1 MIRRRK
7 TRVVNVGGVPI
18 GGDNPVSVQT
28 MTKTHTEDIDATVK
42 QIKDLEAIGCHIV
55 RVAVPTIVTA
65 KCLGAIKRQIQ
76 IPLVADIHF
85 GHHLA
90 LEAIAQGV
98 DKIRI
103 NPGNMKDKKKLEE
116 VVLTAKDKG
125 IPIRIG
131 VNSGSVRG
139 ENDEGVELTTLMV
152 KTVLRYCDHFES
164 LGFKEIVLSLKASD
178 VPATLDAY
186 RSIATQCDYPLHLG
200 VTAAGPPSLATIK
213 SAIGIGGL
221 LSEGIGDT
229 LRVSYTGASELEM
242 ATIKSAI
249 GIGGLLSEGI
259 GDTLRVSYTGASEL
273 EIKAGYDILEA
284 LGLHKRHEAELI
296 SCPTCGR
303 CEIDLVD
310 IVEKV
315 RQRLPGDKKHLQIA
329 IMGCVVNGP
338 GEAREVDI
346 GIAGGKGFGFL
357 FKKGEKVRKI
367 PEDRMVDELLEEI
380 AHMA

>member
-1 MIRRRK
+1 MIKRRN
-7 TRVVNVGGVPI
+7 TRTVNVGGVLI
-18 GGDNPVSVQT
+18 GGNSPISVQT

-42 QIKDLEAIGCHIV
+42 QIKELEAAGCNIV

-65 KCLGAIKRQIQ
+65 KCLGAIKRQIN

-90 LEAIAQGV
+90 LEAISQGV

-103 NPGNMKDKKKLEE
+103 NPGNMKDRKKLEE
-116 VVLTAKDKG
+116 IIKAAKDKG

-131 VNSGSVRG
+131 VNSGSIRDVG
-139 ENDEGVELTTLMV
+139 IHEELTSLMV
-152 KTVLRYCDHFES
+152 KTVLQYCEHFES
-164 LGFKEIVLSLKASD
+164 LGFKDIVLSLKASD
-178 VPATLDAY
+178 VPSTLEAY

-229 LRVSYTGASELEM
+229 LRVSYTGASELEV
-242 ATIKSAI
+242 
-249 GIGGLLSEGI
+249 E
-259 GDTLRVSYTGASEL
+259 
-273 EIKAGYDILEA
+273 AGFDILEA
-284 LGLHKRHEAELI
+284 LGLYKRRRADLI

-303 CEIDLVD
+303 CEIDLVK
-310 IVEKV
+310 IVEQV
-315 RQRLPGDKKHLQIA
+315 RHRLPNDKKHLQIA
-329 IMGCVVNGP
+329 IMGCIVNGP

-380 AHMA
+380 SLMK

>member
-1 MIRRRK
+1 MIQRRK
-7 TRVVNVGGVPI
+7 TRIVNVGGVLI
-18 GGDNPVSVQT
+18 GGNNPVSVQT
-28 MTKTHTEDIDATVK
+28 MTKTHTEDIDATVR
-42 QIKDLEAIGCHIV
+42 QIKELEAVGCNIV

-65 KCLGAIKRQIQ
+65 KCLGAIKKQIG

-116 VVLTAKDKG
+116 VITTAKDKG
-125 IPIRIG
+125 VPIRIG
-131 VNSGSVRG
+131 VNSGSVRDEKSGG
-139 ENDEGVELTTLMV
+139 EDLTSLMV
-152 KTVLRYCDHFES
+152 KTVLNYCEHFES
-164 LGFKEIVLSLKASD
+164 LGFKDIVLSLKASD
-178 VPATLDAY
+178 VPSTLDAY
-186 RSIATQCDYPLHLG
+186 RSIATRCDYPLHLG
-200 VTAAGPPSLATIK
+200 VTAAGPPSLAAIK
-213 SAIGIGGL
+213 SAIGIG
-221 LSEGIGDT
+221 
-229 LRVSYTGASELEM
+229 A
-242 ATIKSAI
+242 
-249 GIGGLLSEGI
+249 LLSEGI

-273 EIKAGYDILEA
+273 EIEAGYDILEA
-284 LGLHKRHEAELI
+284 LGLHKRDRTELI

-303 CEIDLVD
+303 CEIDLVN

-315 RQRLPGDKKHLQIA
+315 RRRLPNDKKHLQVA

-367 PEDRMVDELLEEI
+367 PEDRMVDELLEEL
-380 AHMA
+380 ANMP

>member
-1 MIRRRK
+1 MIKRRN
-7 TRVVNVGGVPI
+7 TRTVNVGGVLI
-18 GGDNPVSVQT
+18 GGNSPISVQT

-42 QIKDLEAIGCHIV
+42 QIKELEAAGCNIV

-65 KCLGAIKRQIQ
+65 KCLGAIKRQIN

-90 LEAIAQGV
+90 LEAISQGV

-103 NPGNMKDKKKLEE
+103 NPGNMKDRKKLEE
-116 VVLTAKDKG
+116 IIKAAKEKG

-131 VNSGSVRG
+131 VNSGSIRDVG
-139 ENDEGVELTTLMV
+139 IHEELTALMV
-152 KTVLRYCDHFES
+152 KTVLQYCEHFES
-164 LGFKEIVLSLKASD
+164 LGFKDIVLSLKASD
-178 VPATLDAY
+178 VPSTLEAY

-229 LRVSYTGASELEM
+229 LRVSYTGASELEV
-242 ATIKSAI
+242 
-249 GIGGLLSEGI
+249 E
-259 GDTLRVSYTGASEL
+259 
-273 EIKAGYDILEA
+273 AGFDILEA
-284 LGLHKRHEAELI
+284 LGLYKRRRAELI

-303 CEIDLVD
+303 CEIDLVK
-310 IVEKV
+310 IVEQV
-315 RQRLPGDKKHLQIA
+315 RHRLPNDKKHLQIA
-329 IMGCVVNGP
+329 IMGCIVNGP

-380 AHMA
+380 SLMK

>member
-1 MIRRRK
+1 MIIQRRK
-7 TRVVNVGGVPI
+7 TRVVNVGGVLI
-18 GGDNPVSVQT
+18 GGENPVSVQT
-28 MTKTHTEDIDATVK
+28 MTKTHTEDIDATVR
-42 QIKDLEAIGCHIV
+42 QIKELEAIGCHIV
-55 RVAVPTIVTA
+55 RVAVPTVVTA
-65 KCLGAIKRQIQ
+65 KCLGVIKRQIC

-116 VVLTAKDKG
+116 VINAAKDKG

-139 ENDEGVELTTLMV
+139 ADDSHEELTALMV
-152 KTVLRYCDHFES
+152 KTVLNYCEHFES
-164 LGFKEIVLSLKASD
+164 LSFKDIVLSLKASD
-178 VPATLDAY
+178 VPSTLAAY
-186 RSIATQCDYPLHLG
+186 RSIAAQCDYPLHLG
-200 VTAAGPPSLATIK
+200 VTAAGPPGLAAIK

-229 LRVSYTGASELEM
+229 LRVSYTGAPELE
-242 ATIKSAI
+242 
-249 GIGGLLSEGI
+249 
-259 GDTLRVSYTGASEL
+259 V
-273 EIKAGYDILEA
+273 KAGYEILEA
-284 LGLHKRHEAELI
+284 LGLHKRQGTELI

-303 CEIDLVD
+303 CEIDLVN

-315 RQRLPGDKKHLQIA
+315 RQRLPNDKKHLQIA

-346 GIAGGKGFGFL
+346 GVAGGKGFGFL
-357 FKKGEKVRKI
+357 FKKGEKIRKI

-380 AHMA
+380 EHM

>member
-1 MIRRRK
+1 MIKRRN
-7 TRVVNVGGVPI
+7 TRTVNVGGVLMGGNSPI
-18 GGDNPVSVQT
+18 SVQT

-42 QIKDLEAIGCHIV
+42 QIKELEAAGCNIV

-65 KCLGAIKRQIQ
+65 KCLGAIKRQIN

-90 LEAIAQGV
+90 LEAISQGV

-103 NPGNMKDKKKLEE
+103 NPGNMKDRKKLEE
-116 VVLTAKDKG
+116 IIKAAKDKG

-131 VNSGSVRG
+131 VNSGSIRDVG
-139 ENDEGVELTTLMV
+139 IHEELTALMV
-152 KTVLRYCDHFES
+152 KTVLQYCEHFES
-164 LGFKEIVLSLKASD
+164 LGFKDIVLSLKASD
-178 VPATLDAY
+178 VPSTLEAY

-229 LRVSYTGASELEM
+229 LRVSYTGASELEV
-242 ATIKSAI
+242 
-249 GIGGLLSEGI
+249 E
-259 GDTLRVSYTGASEL
+259 
-273 EIKAGYDILEA
+273 AGFDILEA
-284 LGLHKRHEAELI
+284 LGLYKRRRADLI

-303 CEIDLVD
+303 CEIDLVK
-310 IVEKV
+310 IVEQV
-315 RQRLPGDKKHLQIA
+315 RHRLPNDKKHLQIA
-329 IMGCVVNGP
+329 IMGCIVNGP

-380 AHMA
+380 SLMK

>member
-1 MIRRRK
+1 MIKRRN
-7 TRVVNVGGVPI
+7 TRTVNVGGVLMGGNSPI
-18 GGDNPVSVQT
+18 SVQT

-42 QIKDLEAIGCHIV
+42 QIKALEAAGCNIV

-65 KCLGAIKRQIQ
+65 KCLGAIKRQIN

-90 LEAIAQGV
+90 LEAISQGV

-103 NPGNMKDKKKLEE
+103 NPGNMKDRKKLEE
-116 VVLTAKDKG
+116 IIKAAKGKG

-131 VNSGSVRG
+131 VNSGSIRDVG
-139 ENDEGVELTTLMV
+139 IHEELTALMV
-152 KTVLRYCDHFES
+152 KTVLQYCEHFES
-164 LGFKEIVLSLKASD
+164 IGFRDIVLSLKASD
-178 VPATLDAY
+178 VPSTLEAY

-229 LRVSYTGASELEM
+229 LRVSYTGASELEV
-242 ATIKSAI
+242 
-249 GIGGLLSEGI
+249 E
-259 GDTLRVSYTGASEL
+259 
-273 EIKAGYDILEA
+273 AGFDILEA
-284 LGLHKRHEAELI
+284 LGLYKRRRADLI

-303 CEIDLVD
+303 CEIDLVK
-310 IVEKV
+310 IVEQV
-315 RQRLPGDKKHLQIA
+315 RHRLPNDKKHLQIA
-329 IMGCVVNGP
+329 IMGCIVNGP

-380 AHMA
+380 SLMK

>member
-1 MIRRRK
+1 M
-7 TRVVNVGGVPI
+7 GGNSPI
-18 GGDNPVSVQT
+18 SVQT

-42 QIKDLEAIGCHIV
+42 QIKALEAAGCNIV

-65 KCLGAIKRQIQ
+65 KCLGAIKRQIN

-90 LEAIAQGV
+90 LEAISQGV

-103 NPGNMKDKKKLEE
+103 NPGNMKDRKKLEE
-116 VVLTAKDKG
+116 IIKAAKDKG

-131 VNSGSVRG
+131 VNSGSIRDVG
-139 ENDEGVELTTLMV
+139 IHDELTALMV
-152 KTVLRYCDHFES
+152 RTVLQYCEHFES
-164 LGFKEIVLSLKASD
+164 LGFRDIVLSLKASD
-178 VPATLDAY
+178 VPSTLEAY

-229 LRVSYTGASELEM
+229 LRVSYTGASELEV
-242 ATIKSAI
+242 
-249 GIGGLLSEGI
+249 E
-259 GDTLRVSYTGASEL
+259 
-273 EIKAGYDILEA
+273 AGFDILEA
-284 LGLHKRHEAELI
+284 LGLYKRRRADLI

-303 CEIDLVD
+303 CEIDLVK
-310 IVEKV
+310 IVEQV
-315 RQRLPGDKKHLQIA
+315 RHRLPNDKKHLQIA
-329 IMGCVVNGP
+329 IMGCIVNGP

-380 AHMA
+380 SLMKS

>member
-1 MIRRRK
+1 MIQRRK
-7 TRVVNVGGVPI
+7 TRVVNVGGVLI
-18 GGDNPVSVQT
+18 GGENPISVQT
-28 MTKTHTEDIDATVK
+28 MTKTHTENIDATVQ
-42 QIKDLEAIGCHIV
+42 QIKELEAIGCHIV
-55 RVAVPTIVTA
+55 RVAVPTIVVA

-76 IPLVADIHF
+76 IPIVADIHF

-90 LEAIAQGV
+90 LESIAQGV

-103 NPGNMKDKKKLEE
+103 NPGNMKDKEKLEE
-116 VVLTAKDKG
+116 VVRAAKDKG

-139 ENDEGVELTTLMV
+139 NGDKHEDLTMLMV
-152 KTVLRYCDHFES
+152 KTVLNYCEHFES
-164 LGFKEIVLSLKASD
+164 IGFKDIVLSLKASD
-178 VPATLDAY
+178 VPSTLSAY
-186 RSIATQCDYPLHLG
+186 RSIAALCDYPLHLG

-213 SAIGIGGL
+213 SAIGIG
-221 LSEGIGDT
+221 
-229 LRVSYTGASELEM
+229 A
-242 ATIKSAI
+242 
-249 GIGGLLSEGI
+249 LLSEGI

-284 LGLHKRHEAELI
+284 LGLYKSEKTELI

-303 CEIDLVD
+303 CEIDLVN

-315 RQRLPGDKKHLQIA
+315 RQRLPKDKKHLQIA

-367 PEDRMVDELLEEI
+367 PEDRMVEELLEEI
-380 AHMA
+380 AQMS

>member
-1 MIRRRK
+1 MIQRRK
-7 TRVVNVGGVPI
+7 AREVNVGGVLI
-18 GGDNPVSVQT
+18 GGNNLVSVQT
-28 MTKTHTEDIDATVK
+28 MTKTHTEDIDATVQ
-42 QIKDLEAIGCHIV
+42 QIKELEAAGCHIV

-65 KCLGAIKRQIQ
+65 RCLGAIKRQIT

-90 LEAIAQGV
+90 LAAIAQGV

-116 VVLTAKDKG
+116 VVTAAKDKG
-125 IPIRIG
+125 VPIRIG

-139 ENDEGVELTTLMV
+139 EGEEHEDLTTLMV
-152 KTVLRYCDHFES
+152 KTVLRYCEHFES
-164 LGFKEIVLSLKASD
+164 LGFKDIVLSLKASN
-178 VPATLDAY
+178 VPSTLDAY
-186 RSIATQCDYPLHLG
+186 RQIALQCDYPLHLG

-229 LRVSYTGASELEM
+229 LRVSYTGASL
-242 ATIKSAI
+242 
-249 GIGGLLSEGI
+249 
-259 GDTLRVSYTGASEL
+259 L
-273 EIKAGYDILEA
+273 EIEAGYDILEA
-284 LGLHKRHEAELI
+284 LGLYKRQRTDLI

-303 CEIDLVD
+303 CEIDLVN
-310 IVEKV
+310 IVEQV
-315 RQRLPGDKKHLQIA
+315 RQRLPADKKNLQIA

-357 FKKGEKVRKI
+357 FKKGEKVKKV

-380 AHMA
+380 AHMS

>member
-1 MIRRRK
+1 MIKRRN
-7 TRVVNVGGVPI
+7 TRTVNVGGVLI
-18 GGDNPVSVQT
+18 GGTSPVSVQT
-28 MTKTHTEDIDATVK
+28 MTKTHTEDIDATVR
-42 QIKDLEAIGCHIV
+42 QIKVLEAVGCNIV

-65 KCLGAIKRQIQ
+65 KCLGAIKRQIN

-90 LEAIAQGV
+90 LEAISQGV

-103 NPGNMKDKKKLEE
+103 NPGNMKDKQKLDEIIK
-116 VVLTAKDKG
+116 TAKDRG
-125 IPIRIG
+125 VPIRIG
-131 VNSGSVRG
+131 VNSGSIRG
-139 ENDEGVELTTLMV
+139 EETHEELTTLMV
-152 KTVLRYCDHFES
+152 KTVLRYCEHFES
-164 LGFKEIVLSLKASD
+164 LGFKDIVLSLKASD
-178 VPATLDAY
+178 VPSTLEAY

-213 SAIGIGGL
+213 SAIGIG
-221 LSEGIGDT
+221 
-229 LRVSYTGASELEM
+229 V
-242 ATIKSAI
+242 
-249 GIGGLLSEGI
+249 LLSEGI

-273 EIKAGYDILEA
+273 EIEAGYDILEA
-284 LGLHKRHEAELI
+284 LGLHKRQRTELI

-303 CEIDLVD
+303 CEIDLVK
-310 IVEKV
+310 IVEQV
-315 RQRLPGDKKHLQIA
+315 RHRLPNDKKHLQIA
-329 IMGCVVNGP
+329 IMGCIVNGP

-380 AHMA
+380 TLMK

>member
-1 MIRRRK
+1 M
-7 TRVVNVGGVPI
+7 GGNSPI
-18 GGDNPVSVQT
+18 SVQT

-42 QIKDLEAIGCHIV
+42 QIKALEAAGCNIV

-65 KCLGAIKRQIQ
+65 KCLGAIKRQIN

-90 LEAIAQGV
+90 LEAISQGV

-103 NPGNMKDKKKLEE
+103 NPGNMKDRKKLEE
-116 VVLTAKDKG
+116 IIKAAKDKG

-131 VNSGSVRG
+131 VNSGSIRDVG
-139 ENDEGVELTTLMV
+139 IHDELTALMV
-152 KTVLRYCDHFES
+152 RTVLQYCEHFES
-164 LGFKEIVLSLKASD
+164 LGFRDIVLSLKASD
-178 VPATLDAY
+178 VPSTLEAY

-229 LRVSYTGASELEM
+229 LRVSYTGASELEV
-242 ATIKSAI
+242 
-249 GIGGLLSEGI
+249 E
-259 GDTLRVSYTGASEL
+259 
-273 EIKAGYDILEA
+273 AGFDILEA
-284 LGLHKRHEAELI
+284 LGLYKRRRADLI

-303 CEIDLVD
+303 CEIDLVK
-310 IVEKV
+310 IVEQV
-315 RQRLPGDKKHLQIA
+315 RHRLPNDKKHLQIA
-329 IMGCVVNGP
+329 IMGCIVNGP

-380 AHMA
+380 SLMK

>member
-7 TRVVNVGGVPI
+7 TRVVNVGGVLI
-18 GGDNPVSVQT
+18 GGENPISVQT
-28 MTKTHTEDIDATVK
+28 MTKTHTEDIDATVQ
-42 QIKDLEAIGCHIV
+42 QIKELEAIGCHIV

-65 KCLGAIKRQIQ
+65 KCLGAIKRQIR

-116 VVLTAKDKG
+116 VIKAAKDKG

-131 VNSGSVRG
+131 VNSGSVRDT
-139 ENDEGVELTTLMV
+139 EDNHEELATLMV
-152 KTVLRYCDHFES
+152 ETVLKYCEHFES
-164 LGFKEIVLSLKASD
+164 LSCKDIVLSLKASD
-178 VPATLDAY
+178 VPSTLAAY
-186 RSIATQCDYPLHLG
+186 RQIATQCDYPLHLG

-229 LRVSYTGASELEM
+229 LRGSYTGAPELE
-242 ATIKSAI
+242 
-249 GIGGLLSEGI
+249 
-259 GDTLRVSYTGASEL
+259 V
-273 EIKAGYDILEA
+273 KAGYEILEA
-284 LGLHKRHEAELI
+284 LGLYKRQGAELI

-303 CEIDLVD
+303 CEIDLVT

-315 RQRLPGDKKHLQIA
+315 RQRLPNDKKHLQIA

-346 GIAGGKGFGFL
+346 GVAGGKGFGFL

-380 AHMA
+380 ARM

>member
-1 MIRRRK
+1 MFQRRK
-7 TRVVNVGGVPI
+7 TRIVNVGGVLI
-18 GGDNPVSVQT
+18 GGNNPISVQT

-42 QIKDLEAIGCHIV
+42 QIKELEEAGCHIV
-55 RVAVPTIVTA
+55 RLAVPTIVSA
-65 KCLGAIKRQIQ
+65 KCLGIIKRQIK
-76 IPLVADIHF
+76 IPMVADIHF

-90 LEAIAQGV
+90 LEAIDQGV

-103 NPGNMKDKKKLEE
+103 NPGNMKDKSKLEE
-116 VVLTAKDKG
+116 VVTAAKDKG

-139 ENDEGVELTTLMV
+139 EGDNHEELTSLMV
-152 KTVLRYCDHFES
+152 RTVLRYCEHFES
-164 LGFKEIVLSLKASD
+164 LGFKDIVLSLKASD
-178 VPATLDAY
+178 VPSTLAAY

-213 SAIGIGGL
+213 SAIGIGAL

-229 LRVSYTGASELEM
+229 LRVSYTGAPELE
-242 ATIKSAI
+242 
-249 GIGGLLSEGI
+249 
-259 GDTLRVSYTGASEL
+259 V
-273 EIKAGYDILEA
+273 KAGYEILEA
-284 LGLHKRHEAELI
+284 LGFYKRKGAELI

-303 CEIDLVD
+303 CEIDLVN

-315 RQRLPGDKKHLQIA
+315 RQRLPVDKKQLQIA

-380 AHMA
+380 ARMI

>member
-1 MIRRRK
+1 MMKRRN
-7 TRVVNVGGVPI
+7 TRTVNVGGVLI
-18 GGDNPVSVQT
+18 GGNNPISVQT

-42 QIKDLEAIGCHIV
+42 QIKELEAVGCNIV

-65 KCLGAIKRQIQ
+65 KCLGAIKRQIN

-103 NPGNMKDKKKLEE
+103 NPGNMKDKQKLEE
-116 VVLTAKDKG
+116 IIKTAGDKG
-125 IPIRIG
+125 VPIRIG
-131 VNSGSVRG
+131 VNSGSIRG
-139 ENDEGVELTTLMV
+139 EETHETLTSLMV
-152 KTVLRYCDHFES
+152 KTVLQYCEHFES
-164 LGFKEIVLSLKASD
+164 LGFKDIVLSLKASD
-178 VPATLDAY
+178 VPSTLEAY

-213 SAIGIGGL
+213 SAIGIGAL

-229 LRVSYTGASELEM
+229 LRVSYTGASELEV
-242 ATIKSAI
+242 
-249 GIGGLLSEGI
+249 E
-259 GDTLRVSYTGASEL
+259 
-273 EIKAGYDILEA
+273 AGFDILEA
-284 LGLHKRHEAELI
+284 LGLHKRQRTELI

-303 CEIDLVD
+303 CEIDLVK
-310 IVEKV
+310 IVEQV
-315 RQRLPGDKKHLQIA
+315 RHRLPNDKKHLQIA

-380 AHMA
+380 TMMK

>member
-1 MIRRRK
+1 M
-7 TRVVNVGGVPI
+7 GGNSPI
-18 GGDNPVSVQT
+18 SVQT

-42 QIKDLEAIGCHIV
+42 QIKALEAAGCNIV

-65 KCLGAIKRQIQ
+65 KCLGAIKRQIN

-90 LEAIAQGV
+90 LEAISQGV

-103 NPGNMKDKKKLEE
+103 NPGNMKDRKKLEE
-116 VVLTAKDKG
+116 IIKAAKGKG

-131 VNSGSVRG
+131 VNSGSIRDVG
-139 ENDEGVELTTLMV
+139 IHEELTALMV
-152 KTVLRYCDHFES
+152 KTVLQYCEHFES
-164 LGFKEIVLSLKASD
+164 IGFRDIVLSLKASD
-178 VPATLDAY
+178 VPSTLEAY

-229 LRVSYTGASELEM
+229 LRVSYTGASELEV
-242 ATIKSAI
+242 
-249 GIGGLLSEGI
+249 E
-259 GDTLRVSYTGASEL
+259 
-273 EIKAGYDILEA
+273 AGFDILEA
-284 LGLHKRHEAELI
+284 LGLYKRRRADLI

-303 CEIDLVD
+303 CEIDLVK
-310 IVEKV
+310 IVEQV
-315 RQRLPGDKKHLQIA
+315 RHRLPNDKKHLQIA
-329 IMGCVVNGP
+329 IMGCIVNGP

-380 AHMA
+380 SLMK

>member
-1 MIRRRK
+1 M
-7 TRVVNVGGVPI
+7 GGSSPI
-18 GGDNPVSVQT
+18 SVQT

-42 QIKDLEAIGCHIV
+42 QIKELEAAGCNIV

-65 KCLGAIKRQIQ
+65 KCLGAIKRQIN

-90 LEAIAQGV
+90 LEAISQGV

-103 NPGNMKDKKKLEE
+103 NPGNMKDRKKLEE
-116 VVLTAKDKG
+116 IIKAAKDKG

-131 VNSGSVRG
+131 VNSGSIRDVG
-139 ENDEGVELTTLMV
+139 IHEELTALMV
-152 KTVLRYCDHFES
+152 KTVLQYCEHFES
-164 LGFKEIVLSLKASD
+164 LGFKDIVLSLKASD
-178 VPATLDAY
+178 VPSTLEAY

-229 LRVSYTGASELEM
+229 LRVSYTGASELEV
-242 ATIKSAI
+242 
-249 GIGGLLSEGI
+249 E
-259 GDTLRVSYTGASEL
+259 
-273 EIKAGYDILEA
+273 AGFDILEA
-284 LGLHKRHEAELI
+284 LGLYKRRRAELI

-303 CEIDLVD
+303 CEIDLVK
-310 IVEKV
+310 IVEQV
-315 RQRLPGDKKHLQIA
+315 RHRLPNDKKHLQIA
-329 IMGCVVNGP
+329 IMGCIVNGP

-380 AHMA
+380 SLMKHP

>member
-1 MIRRRK
+1 MIKRRN
-7 TRVVNVGGVPI
+7 TRTVNVGGVLI
-18 GGDNPVSVQT
+18 GGNSPISVQT

-42 QIKDLEAIGCHIV
+42 QIKELEAAGCNIV

-65 KCLGAIKRQIQ
+65 KCLGAIKRQIN

-90 LEAIAQGV
+90 LEAISQGV

-103 NPGNMKDKKKLEE
+103 NPGNMKDRKKLEE
-116 VVLTAKDKG
+116 IIKAAKDKG

-131 VNSGSVRG
+131 VNSGSIRDVG
-139 ENDEGVELTTLMV
+139 IHEELTALMV
-152 KTVLRYCDHFES
+152 KTVLQYCEHFES
-164 LGFKEIVLSLKASD
+164 LGFKDIVLSLKASD
-178 VPATLDAY
+178 VPSTLEAY

-229 LRVSYTGASELEM
+229 LRVSYTGASELEV
-242 ATIKSAI
+242 
-249 GIGGLLSEGI
+249 E
-259 GDTLRVSYTGASEL
+259 
-273 EIKAGYDILEA
+273 AGFDILEA
-284 LGLHKRHEAELI
+284 LGLYKRRRAELI

-303 CEIDLVD
+303 CEIDLVK
-310 IVEKV
+310 IVEQV
-315 RQRLPGDKKHLQIA
+315 RHRLPNDKKHLQIA
-329 IMGCVVNGP
+329 IMGCIVNGP

-367 PEDRMVDELLEEI
+367 PEDQMVDELLEEI
-380 AHMA
+380 SLME

>member
-1 MIRRRK
+1 M
-7 TRVVNVGGVPI
+7 GGNSPI
-18 GGDNPVSVQT
+18 SVQT

-42 QIKDLEAIGCHIV
+42 QIKELEAAGCNIV

-65 KCLGAIKRQIQ
+65 KCLGAIKRQIN

-90 LEAIAQGV
+90 LEAISQGV

-103 NPGNMKDKKKLEE
+103 NPGNMKDRKKLEE
-116 VVLTAKDKG
+116 IIKAAKDKG

-131 VNSGSVRG
+131 VNSGSIRDVG
-139 ENDEGVELTTLMV
+139 IHEELTALMV
-152 KTVLRYCDHFES
+152 KTVLQYCEHFES
-164 LGFKEIVLSLKASD
+164 LGFKDIVLSLKASD
-178 VPATLDAY
+178 VPSTLEAY

-229 LRVSYTGASELEM
+229 LRVSYTGASELEV
-242 ATIKSAI
+242 
-249 GIGGLLSEGI
+249 E
-259 GDTLRVSYTGASEL
+259 
-273 EIKAGYDILEA
+273 AGFDILEA
-284 LGLHKRHEAELI
+284 LGLYKRRRADLI

-303 CEIDLVD
+303 CEIDLVK
-310 IVEKV
+310 IVEQV
-315 RQRLPGDKKHLQIA
+315 RHRLPNDKKHLQIA
-329 IMGCVVNGP
+329 IMGCIVNGP

-380 AHMA
+380 SLMK

>member
-1 MIRRRK
+1 MIKRRN
-7 TRVVNVGGVPI
+7 TRTVNVGGVLMGGNSPI
-18 GGDNPVSVQT
+18 SVQT

-42 QIKDLEAIGCHIV
+42 QIKALEAAGCNIV

-65 KCLGAIKRQIQ
+65 KCLGAIKRQIN

-90 LEAIAQGV
+90 LEAISQGV

-103 NPGNMKDKKKLEE
+103 NPGNMKDRKKLEE
-116 VVLTAKDKG
+116 IIKAAKDKG

-131 VNSGSVRG
+131 VNSGSIRDVG
-139 ENDEGVELTTLMV
+139 IHDELTALMV
-152 KTVLRYCDHFES
+152 RTVLQYCEHFES
-164 LGFKEIVLSLKASD
+164 LGFRDIVLSLKASD
-178 VPATLDAY
+178 VPSTLEAY

-229 LRVSYTGASELEM
+229 LRVSYTGASELEV
-242 ATIKSAI
+242 
-249 GIGGLLSEGI
+249 E
-259 GDTLRVSYTGASEL
+259 
-273 EIKAGYDILEA
+273 AGFDILEA
-284 LGLHKRHEAELI
+284 LGLYKRRRADLI

-303 CEIDLVD
+303 CEIDLVK
-310 IVEKV
+310 IVEQV
-315 RQRLPGDKKHLQIA
+315 RHRLPNDKKHLQIA
-329 IMGCVVNGP
+329 IMGCIVNGP

-380 AHMA
+380 SLMKS

>member
-1 MIRRRK
+1 M
-7 TRVVNVGGVPI
+7 GGNSPI
-18 GGDNPVSVQT
+18 SVQT

-42 QIKDLEAIGCHIV
+42 QIKALEAAGCNIV

-65 KCLGAIKRQIQ
+65 KCLGAIKRQIN

-90 LEAIAQGV
+90 LEAISQGV

-103 NPGNMKDKKKLEE
+103 NPGNMKDRKKLEE
-116 VVLTAKDKG
+116 IIKAAKDKG

-131 VNSGSVRG
+131 VNSGSIRDVG
-139 ENDEGVELTTLMV
+139 IHEELTALMV
-152 KTVLRYCDHFES
+152 KTVLQYCEHFES
-164 LGFKEIVLSLKASD
+164 IGFRDIVLSLKASD
-178 VPATLDAY
+178 VPSTLEAY

-229 LRVSYTGASELEM
+229 LRVSYTGASELEV
-242 ATIKSAI
+242 
-249 GIGGLLSEGI
+249 E
-259 GDTLRVSYTGASEL
+259 
-273 EIKAGYDILEA
+273 AGFDILEA
-284 LGLHKRHEAELI
+284 LGLYKRRRADLI

-303 CEIDLVD
+303 CEIDLVK
-310 IVEKV
+310 IVEQV
-315 RQRLPGDKKHLQIA
+315 RHRLPNDKKHLQIA
-329 IMGCVVNGP
+329 IMGCIVNGP

-380 AHMA
+380 SLMK

>member
-1 MIRRRK
+1 MIKRRN
-7 TRVVNVGGVPI
+7 TRTVNVGGVLI
-18 GGDNPVSVQT
+18 GGNSPISVQT

-42 QIKDLEAIGCHIV
+42 QIKELEAAGCNIV

-65 KCLGAIKRQIQ
+65 KCLGAIKRQIN

-90 LEAIAQGV
+90 LEAISQGV

-103 NPGNMKDKKKLEE
+103 NPGNMKDRKKLEE
-116 VVLTAKDKG
+116 IIKAAKDKG

-131 VNSGSVRG
+131 VNSGSIRDVG
-139 ENDEGVELTTLMV
+139 IHEELTALMV
-152 KTVLRYCDHFES
+152 KTVLQYCEHFES
-164 LGFKEIVLSLKASD
+164 LGFKDIVLSLKASD
-178 VPATLDAY
+178 VPSTLEAY

-229 LRVSYTGASELEM
+229 LRVSYTGASELEV
-242 ATIKSAI
+242 
-249 GIGGLLSEGI
+249 E
-259 GDTLRVSYTGASEL
+259 
-273 EIKAGYDILEA
+273 AGFDILEA
-284 LGLHKRHEAELI
+284 LGLYKRRRAELI

-303 CEIDLVD
+303 CEIDLVK
-310 IVEKV
+310 IVEQV
-315 RQRLPGDKKHLQIA
+315 RHRLPNDKKHLQIA
-329 IMGCVVNGP
+329 IMGCIVNGP

-380 AHMA
+380 SLMKHP

>member
-1 MIRRRK
+1 MIKRRN
-7 TRVVNVGGVPI
+7 TRTVNVGGVLMGGSSPI
-18 GGDNPVSVQT
+18 SVQT

-42 QIKDLEAIGCHIV
+42 QIKELEAAGCNIV

-65 KCLGAIKRQIQ
+65 KCLGAIKRQIN

-90 LEAIAQGV
+90 LEAISQGV

-103 NPGNMKDKKKLEE
+103 NPGNMKDRKKLEE
-116 VVLTAKDKG
+116 IIKAAKDKG

-131 VNSGSVRG
+131 VNSGSIRDVG
-139 ENDEGVELTTLMV
+139 IHEELTALMV
-152 KTVLRYCDHFES
+152 KTVLQYCEHFES
-164 LGFKEIVLSLKASD
+164 LGFKDIVLSLKASD
-178 VPATLDAY
+178 VPSTLEAY

-229 LRVSYTGASELEM
+229 LRVSYTGASELEV
-242 ATIKSAI
+242 
-249 GIGGLLSEGI
+249 E
-259 GDTLRVSYTGASEL
+259 
-273 EIKAGYDILEA
+273 AGFDILEA
-284 LGLHKRHEAELI
+284 LGLYKRRRAELI

-303 CEIDLVD
+303 CEIDLVK
-310 IVEKV
+310 IVEQV
-315 RQRLPGDKKHLQIA
+315 RHRLPNDKKHLQIA
-329 IMGCVVNGP
+329 IMGCIVNGP

-380 AHMA
+380 SLMKHP

>member
-1 MIRRRK
+1 MGS
-7 TRVVNVGGVPI
+7 NSPI
-18 GGDNPVSVQT
+18 SVQT

-42 QIKDLEAIGCHIV
+42 QIKELEAAGCNIV

-65 KCLGAIKRQIQ
+65 KCLGAIKRQIN

-90 LEAIAQGV
+90 LEAISQGV

-103 NPGNMKDKKKLEE
+103 NPGNMKDRKKLEE
-116 VVLTAKDKG
+116 IIKAAKDKG
-125 IPIRIG
+125 IHIRIG
-131 VNSGSVRG
+131 VNSGSIRDVG
-139 ENDEGVELTTLMV
+139 IHEELTALMV
-152 KTVLRYCDHFES
+152 KTVLQYCEHFES
-164 LGFKEIVLSLKASD
+164 LGFKDIVLSLKASD
-178 VPATLDAY
+178 VPSTLEAY

-229 LRVSYTGASELEM
+229 LRVSYTGASELEV
-242 ATIKSAI
+242 
-249 GIGGLLSEGI
+249 E
-259 GDTLRVSYTGASEL
+259 
-273 EIKAGYDILEA
+273 AGFDILEA
-284 LGLHKRHEAELI
+284 LGLYKRRHADLI

-303 CEIDLVD
+303 CEIDLVK
-310 IVEKV
+310 IVEQV
-315 RQRLPGDKKHLQIA
+315 RHRLPNDKKHLQIA
-329 IMGCVVNGP
+329 IMGCIVNGP

-380 AHMA
+380 SLMK